1 MKEIDLLKEDRL
13 FQGTKVFSMVIVF
26 FALIFVTKL

>member
-13 FQGTKVFSMVIVF
+13 FQGTKISSMVIVF
-26 FALIFVTKL
+26 SALILDTKL